1 MPTAYLIVLF
11 SVLFSMV
18 CAQPVTAAIY
28 RCERD
33 GEPVLY
39 SQFICP
45 PQDQQEHYQPQPHNL
60 VSIPPLS
67 GAETAA
73 LAKLKKNLQRTRLAA
88 SKAKARARSQL
99 AQQAIRAEQLC
110 TQAKHQLAALRD
122 RKRQGYST
130 ADGRELDAE
139 TERLQIQKKA
149 NC

>member
-1 MPTAYLIVLF
+1 MTTTHLTVLLWMICTA
-11 SVLFSMV
+11 
-18 CAQPVTAAIY
+18 PVTAAIY

-45 PQDQQEHYQPQPHNL
+45 PQNQQEHYQPQPHNL

-67 GAETAA
+67 AEEIAA
-73 LAKLKKNLQRTRLAA
+73 LANLEKDLQRTRLTT
-88 SKAKARARSQL
+88 SKAKARARSQQ
-99 AQQAIRAEQLC
+99 AQRAIRAEQLC
-110 TQAKHQLAALRD
+110 TQAKHRLAALRD
-122 RKRQGYST
+122 RKRQGYSA
-130 ADGRELDAE
+130 ADGREFDAE